1 MFTFSLPFI
10 ASIAA
15 APVSPEVAP
24 NTTAVLFWI
33 CRVLLKKAAAS
44 WSPKSLKAAVG
55 PWNNSNI
62 DIDLSIPPKKIVC
75 NDDELFFGAIAILKI
90 FSKCGGKISKLS
102 NHDKLINLIAVQDE
116 KDVNYLLQSVDQV
129 FIEVFKL
136 KQKDLPWLS
145 NNSEEEW
152 DNVMRK
158 VRLAIFKL
166 YFEHVKKERTYH

>member
-1 MFTFSLPFI
+1 MK
-10 ASIAA
+10 
-15 APVSPEVAP
+15 
-24 NTTAVLFWI
+24 N
-33 CRVLLKKAAAS
+33 K
-44 WSPKSLKAAVG
+44 
-55 PWNNSNI
+55 
-62 DIDLSIPPKKIVC
+62 
-75 NDDELFFGAIAILKI
+75 
-90 FSKCGGKISKLS
+90 KISKLS

-116 KDVNYLLQSVDQV
+116 KDVNYLLQSVDRV

-166 YFEHVKKERTYH
+166 YFEYVNKGRTYH

>member
-1 MFTFSLPFI
+1 MK
-10 ASIAA
+10 
-15 APVSPEVAP
+15 
-24 NTTAVLFWI
+24 N
-33 CRVLLKKAAAS
+33 K
-44 WSPKSLKAAVG
+44 
-55 PWNNSNI
+55 
-62 DIDLSIPPKKIVC
+62 
-75 NDDELFFGAIAILKI
+75 
-90 FSKCGGKISKLS
+90 KISKLS

-166 YFEHVKKERTYH
+166 YFEDNLFITLSVFSIITSSPKTFMKCLVLPVIIILYGDKEVNLTVSPILYLHNPALVVINIA